1 MGDKPSESQL
11 SPKEFILSLVSQEG
25 FKVNKYKITA
35 KPHPFYHKS
44 PYFWALIVSCII
56 TLMLLSLLISLT
68 SKSC

>member
-44 PYFWALIVSCII
+44 PYF
-56 TLMLLSLLISLT
+56 
-68 SKSC
+68 